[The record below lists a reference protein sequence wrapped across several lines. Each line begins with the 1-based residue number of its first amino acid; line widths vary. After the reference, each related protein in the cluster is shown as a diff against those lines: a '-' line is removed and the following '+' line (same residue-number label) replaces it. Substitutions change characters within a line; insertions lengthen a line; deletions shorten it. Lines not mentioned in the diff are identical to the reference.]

1 MKCSVGISNFLEEIS
16 GFSHSIVFLY
26 FFALINAKFSSLQS
40 LIRVWLFATPWT
52 AARQAS
58 QSIINS
64 WSLLKLMAIR
74 HMMPFNHFLPC
85 CPLFL
90 PPSIFPSIRVF
101 SNQSVLCIS
110 GQSIGVSAS
119 ASVLPMNIQGW
130 FPLWLTGLICSP
142 RDSQKSSPTPQ
153 FKSIISLALSFI
165 SSPTVTSIHDYWES
179 HSFDYTGICWQ
190 SLCFLIVVQ
199 ACHSFS
205 SKQQVSFNFRAAVTI
220 RSDFGAQEN
229 KVCRYFHCLPIYLPL
244 SDGTRCHDLS
254 FLNVEF

>member
-1 MKCSVGISNFLEEIS
+1 
-16 GFSHSIVFLY
+16 
-26 FFALINAKFSSLQS
+26 
-40 LIRVWLFATPWT
+40 
-52 AARQAS
+52 
-58 QSIINS
+58 
-64 WSLLKLMAIR
+64 MAIR

-165 SSPTVTSIHDYWES
+165 SSPTVTSRHDYWKNHQEVCMLS
-179 HSFDYTGICWQ
+179 HSVVSDSFQSHGLKPTMFLRPWDFPGKNTGVGCHFLLQGIFPTQGSNPHLLCLLHWQ
-190 SLCFLIVVQ
+190 ASFLPPAPPGKTIVLTTW
-199 ACHSFS
+199 SF
-205 SKQQVSFNFRAAVTI
+205 V
-220 RSDFGAQEN
+220 N
-229 KVCRYFHCLPIYLPL
+229 KVMSLIFNMLGLA
-244 SDGTRCHDLS
+244 
-254 FLNVEF
+254 